1 MTTTTHKPG
10 EARTAS
16 LIVPIA
22 ALLGAIVSVQYGA
35 SLAKGLFPA
44 VGAEGT
50 TALRLVTGALILG
63 VVMRPWRV
71 RLNRRVLPA
80 LIGYGVTLAAMNLLF
95 YLALQTIPLGIAV
108 SLEFTGP
115 LAVATLSSRRRID
128 FLWIGLAV
136 AGILLLSPPIHTEH
150 PIDPLGAAYA
160 LGAGA
165 SWALYIVFGQ
175 RAGAELGHQTTALGM
190 TLAVILV
197 LPVGLAHAG
206 TALFKPPILLS
217 ALAVGLFSSAVP
229 FSLEMVALTRMP
241 ARVYGTLTSL
251 EPAFGALM
259 GMILLQEML
268 TLSQW
273 IGIAVVV
280 AAALGA
286 AVTMRKP
293 AATPEQVG

>member
-1 MTTTTHKPG
+1 MTTTTHKAG
-10 EARTAS
+10 EPQVAS
-16 LIVPIA
+16 LVIPIV
-22 ALLGAIVSVQYGA
+22 ALLGAIVSVQFGA
-35 SLAKGLFPA
+35 SLAKGLFPV

-63 VVMRPWRV
+63 IVMRPWRV
-71 RLNRRVLPA
+71 RLNRRILPA

-95 YLALQTIPLGIAV
+95 YLALRTIPLGIAV

-136 AGILLLSPPIHTEH
+136 AGILLLSPPVHTEH
-150 PIDPLGAAYA
+150 PIDPLGAACA

-165 SWALYIVFGQ
+165 SWALYILFGQ
-175 RAGAELGHQTTALGM
+175 KAGGELGHQTTALGM
-190 TLAVILV
+190 TLAAILV

-206 TALFKPPILLS
+206 AALFQPPILLS

-273 IGIAVVV
+273 VGIAVVV

>member
-1 MTTTTHKPG
+1 MTTTTQKTG
-10 EARTAS
+10 ESGTAS
-16 LIVPIA
+16 LILPIA

-35 SLAKGLFPA
+35 TLAKGLFSA

-71 RLNRRVLPA
+71 RLNRRILPA

-95 YLALQTIPLGIAV
+95 YMALRTIPLGIAV

-115 LAVATLSSRRRID
+115 LLVATLSSRRAID
-128 FLWIGLAV
+128 FLWIALAV
-136 AGILLLSPPIHTEH
+136 AGILLLSPVHTDH
-150 PIDPLGAAYA
+150 PIDPLGAGCA

-165 SWALYIVFGQ
+165 AWAFYIVFGQ
-175 RAGAELGHQTTALGM
+175 KAGGELGHHTTGLGM
-190 TLAVILV
+190 TIAAILV
-197 LPVGLAHAG
+197 LPIGLAHAG
-206 TALFKPPILLS
+206 AALFQPPILLS

-251 EPAFGALM
+251 EPAFGAVM
-259 GMILLQEML
+259 GLILLGETL
-268 TLSQW
+268 ILSQW

-286 AVTMRKP
+286 ALTMRKP
-293 AATPEQVG
+293 AAAPEQVG

>member
-1 MTTTTHKPG
+1 MTTTTHKSG
-10 EARTAS
+10 EPRTAS

-35 SLAKGLFPA
+35 TLAKDLFSS

-71 RLNRRVLPA
+71 RLNRRILPA
-80 LIGYGVTLAAMNLLF
+80 LIGYGMTLAAMNLLF
-95 YLALQTIPLGIAV
+95 YLALRTIPLGIAV

-115 LAVATLSSRRRID
+115 LAVATLSSRRKID
-128 FLWIGLAV
+128 FLWIGLAA
-136 AGILLLSPPIHTEH
+136 AGILLLSPPIHSEH
-150 PIDPLGAAYA
+150 PVDPLGAACA

-165 SWALYIVFGQ
+165 CWALYIVFGQ
-175 RAGAELGHQTTALGM
+175 KAGGVLGHQTTALGM
-190 TLAVILV
+190 TLAAILV
-197 LPVGLAHAG
+197 LPIGLAHAG
-206 TALFKPPILLS
+206 AALFQPPILLS
-217 ALAVGLFSSAVP
+217 AFVVGLFSSAVP

-251 EPAFGALM
+251 EPAFGAVM
-259 GMILLQEML
+259 GLILLREML

-273 IGIAVVV
+273 VGIAVVV

-286 AVTMRKP
+286 ALTMRKP

>member
-1 MTTTTHKPG
+1 MTTATHKSG
-10 EARTAS
+10 ESRAAP
-16 LIVPIA
+16 LIVPII

-35 SLAKGLFPA
+35 TLAKALFST

-50 TALRLVTGALILG
+50 TTLRLVTGALILG
-63 VVMRPWRV
+63 IVMRPWRV
-71 RLNRRVLPA
+71 RLNRDVLPS

-95 YLALQTIPLGIAV
+95 YLALRTIPLGIAV

-115 LAVATLSSRRRID
+115 LAVATLSSRRKID

-136 AGILLLSPPIHTEH
+136 AGILLLSPPIHTAH
-150 PIDPLGAAYA
+150 PIDPLGAACA

-165 SWALYIVFGQ
+165 CWALYIVFGQ
-175 RAGAELGHQTTALGM
+175 KAGGALGHQTTALGM
-190 TLAVILV
+190 TLAAILV

-206 TALFKPPILLS
+206 AALFQPSILLS
-217 ALAVGLFSSAVP
+217 AFVVGLFSSAVP
-229 FSLEMVALTRMP
+229 FSLEMVALTRIP
-241 ARVYGTLTSL
+241 ARLYGTLTSL
-251 EPAFGALM
+251 EPAFGAVM

-273 IGIAVVV
+273 VGIAIVV

-286 AVTMRKP
+286 ALTMRKP

>member
-1 MTTTTHKPG
+1 MTTTTHKSG
-10 EARTAS
+10 EPRTAS
-16 LIVPIA
+16 LIVPIV

-63 VVMRPWRV
+63 IVMRPWRV
-71 RLNRRVLPA
+71 RLNRRILPA

-115 LAVATLSSRRRID
+115 LAVATLSSRRKID
-128 FLWIGLAV
+128 FLWIALAV

-150 PIDPLGAAYA
+150 PIDPMGAACA

-165 SWALYIVFGQ
+165 SWALYIVCGQ
-175 RAGAELGHQTTALGM
+175 KAGGELGHQTTALGM
-190 TLAVILV
+190 TLAAILV
-197 LPVGLAHAG
+197 LPIGLAHAG
-206 TALFKPPILLS
+206 TALFQAPILLS

-251 EPAFGALM
+251 EPAFGAIIGL
-259 GMILLQEML
+259 ILLHEML
-268 TLSQW
+268 TPSQW
-273 IGIAVVV
+273 IGIVVVV

-286 AVTMRKP
+286 ALTMRKP